1 MPTLYLIDGMAI
13 AYRAYF
19 AFMKRPL
26 RNSKGENTS
35 AVYGFA
41 TTMNRIIEQE
51 KPDFLAVAMD
61 CKEPTFR
68 HVRFEP
74 YKANRES
81 MPEDLV
87 TQLPWLDQLIEAY
100 EVPLFKTPGFEADDL
115 IGTLAQKAESEG
127 LDVVMVTPDKDYLQ
141 LVTEKISIYK
151 PSKASEEPDKITLER
166 VPEKFGVGPE
176 RVIDILALMGD
187 ASDNIPG
194 VKGVGEKTAT
204 KLVQEFGSLEQIYEN
219 VEKVKGKVKDK
230 LIADK
235 EMAFLSK
242 ELVTIKTDCE
252 VEFDL
257 EKLKLSHPDYSKR
270 NQIFAELDFWS
281 LIKGEIEPEVEK
293 VEEIETDYQLVDTL
307 EGVKKLAKILKKN
320 EFAFDTETTSLSPEE
335 AELVGLSFSMEKGK
349 AFYIPTVLSGK
360 EQGES
365 AESGQMD
372 IFAQPKQKNFTKEIL
387 EILKPV
393 LEDPKVPKF
402 GQNTKYDCRILK
414 AKGVSVKGI
423 SFDTMIANYVLPN
436 PETRRNSL
444 DEMCLTYLNYQK
456 IPTKELIGT
465 GKKMITMDKVPV
477 EDVKIYA
484 CEDADFTFRLKEVL
498 APMVKEQGVEE
509 LFHKIELPLIEVL
522 TEMEAN
528 GIYIDDYFFSEMGM
542 DLSQQLV
549 KIKDDIYAMAG
560 ENFNINSTQQLG
572 VILFD
577 KLGLRVVK
585 KTKTGRSTDVR
596 VLETLAKEHPL
607 PERLLEYRSLTK
619 LKSTY
624 VDALP
629 SMIFVGDK
637 RIHGNF
643 NQTIASTGRLS
654 STDPNLQNIPNRT
667 EIGRK
672 IRMGFVP
679 QEKDSVLLAADYSQI
694 ELRIMAHIS
703 GDANLRKAFQEELDV
718 HRATAALVFEKSYE
732 EVSDQERYQAK
743 AVNFGI
749 IYGEGGFSLGKRLG
763 ISPKEGNQFIK
774 DYFAKY
780 SGVYDYLESTKQ
792 KAKEE
797 NFVETLCG
805 RRRSYSDI
813 HSKNRMMREAA
824 ERAAINFPIQGTAAD
839 MIKIAMINIHKIL
852 MQKACKTKMVLQ
864 VHDELVFEIPNSE
877 LDEMK
882 VLLKSE
888 MEKAL
893 PLEVPVKV
901 DVGIGGNWLEAH

>member
-19 AFMKRPL
+19 AFMSRPL

-51 KPDFLAVAMD
+51 QPDFLAVAMD

-68 HVRFEP
+68 HERYEP
-74 YKANRES
+74 YKANREA

-87 TQLPWLDQLIEAY
+87 HQLPWLDQLIEAY
-100 EVPLFKTPGFEADDL
+100 EVPLFKTPGLEADDL
-115 IGTLAQKAESEG
+115 IGTLAQKAEAEG
-127 LDVVMVTPDKDYLQ
+127 LEVFMVTPDKDYLQ
-141 LVTEKISIYK
+141 LVTEKINIYK
-151 PSKASEEPDKITLER
+151 PSKATETPDKITLER

-176 RVIDILALMGD
+176 RIIDILALMGD
-187 ASDNIPG
+187 SSDNIPG

-204 KLVQEFGSLEQIYEN
+204 KLVQQFGSLEEIYEN
-219 VEKVKGKVKDK
+219 IEKVKGKVKDK
-230 LIADK
+230 LLNDK

-252 VEFDL
+252 VDFDL
-257 EKLKLSHPDYSKR
+257 SKLKLSHPDYSKR
-270 NQIFAELDFWS
+270 NKIFAELDFWS
-281 LIKGEIEPEVEK
+281 LVKGEIEPEVEK

-307 EGVKKLAKILKKN
+307 EGVKKLAELLKEN
-320 EFAFDTETTSLSPEE
+320 EFAFDTETTSLNPEE
-335 AELVGLSFSMEKGK
+335 AELVGLSFSMESGK

-365 AESGQMD
+365 SENGQMD

-402 GQNTKYDCRILK
+402 GQNTKYDCRVLRT
-414 AKGVSVKGI
+414 KGVNVKGI

-444 DEMCLTYLNYQK
+444 DEMSLTYLNYQK
-456 IPTKELIGT
+456 IPTKDLIGT

-477 EDVKIYA
+477 EEVKTYA
-484 CEDADFTFRLKEVL
+484 CEDADFTFRLKEIL
-498 APMVKEQGVEE
+498 APMVKEQGVDE
-509 LFHKIELPLIEVL
+509 LLYKIELPLIEVL

-528 GIYIDDYFFSEMGM
+528 GVYIDDYFFSEMGM
-542 DLSQQLV
+542 DLSQKLV
-549 KIKDDIYAMAG
+549 KIMDEIYAMAG
-560 ENFNINSTQQLG
+560 EKFNINSTKQLA

-585 KTKTGRSTDVR
+585 KTKTGRSTDVG
-596 VLETLAKEHPL
+596 VLGTLAKEHPL

-629 SMIFVGDK
+629 SMIFAGDK

-703 GDANLRKAFQEELDV
+703 GDENLRKAFNEELDV
-718 HRATAALVFEKSYE
+718 HRATAGLVFEKSYE

-749 IYGEGGFSLGKRLG
+749 IYGESGFSLSKRLG

-774 DYFAKY
+774 DYFEKY
-780 SGVYDYLESTKQ
+780 AGVYNYLESTKQ
-792 KAKEE
+792 KAKDE

-813 HSKNRMMREAA
+813 HSKNRLMREAA

-839 MIKIAMINIHKIL
+839 MIKLAMINIHKIL
-852 MQKACKTKMVLQ
+852 MEKACKTKMILQ

-901 DVGIGGNWLEAH
+901 DVGIGQNWLEAH